1 MGVVVSVGIRIR
13 RGGAARRYVI
23 CCQSQEIKKA
33 LQTNVYR
40 TREEAWGLE
49 GVVGPFTWPAVPIVD
64 VLCAG
69 CAGLLPE
76 Y

>member
-1 MGVVVSVGIRIR
+1 MGVVVGVGIRIR
-13 RGGAARRYVI
+13 RGGAAHQYAI

-40 TREEAWGLE
+40 TCKEVWGLE
-49 GVVGPFTWPAVPIVD
+49 GVVGPFTWPAAPVVD
-64 VLCAG
+64 VLCVG
-69 CAGLLPE
+69 CADLLPE